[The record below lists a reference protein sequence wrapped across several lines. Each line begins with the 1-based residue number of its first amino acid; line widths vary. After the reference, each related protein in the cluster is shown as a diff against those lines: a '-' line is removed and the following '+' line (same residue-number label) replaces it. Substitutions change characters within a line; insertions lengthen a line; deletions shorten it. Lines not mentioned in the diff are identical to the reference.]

1 MYGMADSW
9 NRWSMVERDANGN
22 VIRDYFD
29 VSTDTYQLIAQLNKL
44 KEMYPALNYGTQ
56 REMWSSSDIYAFS
69 RRIDDG
75 TSAGD
80 EMICVFNNADS
91 QRNVYMSIRA
101 ESSIQPGTVLE
112 NVLDPSDRITV
123 SQSGKIAVELTANSN
138 KIYKVSSRAC
148 GLSHISHLEH
158 YGKPASWRNNSI

>member
-1 MYGMADSW
+1 MTA
-9 NRWSMVERDANGN
+9 R
-22 VIRDYFD
+22 
-29 VSTDTYQLIAQLNKL
+29 T
-44 KEMYPALNYGTQ
+44 
-56 REMWSSSDIYAFS
+56 FS

-138 KIYKVSSRAC
+138 KIYKVSSNQIHTTAPVTFYVHNATTSLGQNEIGRASC
-148 GLSHISHLEH
+148 RE
-158 YGKPASWRNNSI
+158 RV